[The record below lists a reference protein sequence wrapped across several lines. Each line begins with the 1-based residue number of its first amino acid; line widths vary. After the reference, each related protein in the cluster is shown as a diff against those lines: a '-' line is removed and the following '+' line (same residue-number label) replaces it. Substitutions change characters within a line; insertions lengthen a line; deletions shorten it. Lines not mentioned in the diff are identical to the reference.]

1 MAEEIDPELQE
12 LFKELDSAQG
22 ELPSSDAETM
32 KLDKNGN
39 IEVPDSED
47 HLESGL
53 RPISQT
59 MDSISES
66 ALENNDLKD
75 KDNDL
80 KDDSDADDL
89 EVIIETDT
97 VVNPDIKV
105 NPNKGTEIILDEDPE
120 NLVAE
125 LEARK
130 NKLQFGLL
138 GLVESHYENA
148 DRLIDDVEADR
159 KKCDD
164 VYDILLNKIRSDD
177 YRGADITALVTLLQT
192 KADISRTRA
201 SMMAEVSKL
210 LAALRNNDSI
220 GGKIAD
226 DSEITPD
233 QLDRLIGGSEP
244 DDG

>member
-1 MAEEIDPELQE
+1 MAEEEIDPELQE
-12 LFKELDSAQG
+12 LFNELDCAQG
-22 ELPSSDAETM
+22 ELVESKVDSDEADSAEVETI
-32 KLDKNGN
+32 KLGEKNS
-39 IEVPDSED
+39 EDSED
-47 HLESGL
+47 SDDSLESAL
-53 RPISQT
+53 RPALQV
-59 MDSISES
+59 SIES
-66 ALENNDLKD
+66 ALEPTIDENTEN
-75 KDNDL
+75 
-80 KDDSDADDL
+80 
-89 EVIIETDT
+89 T
-97 VVNPDIKV
+97 VVN
-105 NPNKGTEIILDEDPE
+105 TEFVEDDTVTE
-120 NLVAE
+120 VYNEDTINE

-138 GLVESHYENA
+138 GLVENHYENA

-220 GGKIAD
+220 GGKMAD

-233 QLDRLIGGSEP
+233 QLDKLIGGPEP